1 LQWRDNGGG
10 RIADKVRPEA
20 VEAKAKQAVAEFQA
34 HKQAQT
40 AHADLLAKSWTRRRQ
55 ANFPH
60 APERDRQMAVVT
72 LKRAKELVLS
82 AWAGDEWW
90 AGGPESMRRFG
101 TLGGSPPG

>member
-1 LQWRDNGGG
+1 
-10 RIADKVRPEA
+10 
-20 VEAKAKQAVAEFQA
+20 
-34 HKQAQT
+34 
-40 AHADLLAKSWTRRRQ
+40 
-55 ANFPH
+55 
-60 APERDRQMAVVT
+60 MAVVT